1 MKEFIDTH
9 FNVLVLVGLLLCGGM
24 AFLHIIHHSTDT
36 TALNWIEHVSDQ
48 ILAAL
53 LGMMVGRA
61 TITNG
66 NGTSGT
72 SPALPVKPGTNF
84 LEVTK

>member
-9 FNVLVLVGLLLCGGM
+9 FNVLILVGLFIAGGGV
-24 AFLHIIHHSTDT
+24 FLHVIHHSADT

-53 LGMMVGRA
+53 LGMMVGKA
-61 TITNG
+61 VTNG
-66 NGTSGT
+66 NGA
-72 SPALPVKPGTNF
+72 PPPPKPQ
-84 LEVTK
+84 